1 MKRGKTVLS
10 ILFCLAAV
18 VFLYV
23 NGLSSAA
30 SAAVSPRSAEREG
43 AHRSSPSEA
52 APPAEEDSVPMPGE
66 GAVRDDRASAS
77 DARTMEGMVLG
88 AAPAE
93 APEMKQGIYSLIQSI
108 KATCK
113 TADSVASASDA
124 AHPTPSNQSDLFAS
138 ASDAAHPI
146 PFDPQKNNI
155 LLDIRLEYPQGN
167 RTYQIKKGDRLS
179 IQLVPEAHDKDF
191 LTLDYTTS
199 LKKTLEDKQDVVAD
213 LNMQGDLVT
222 KERRGIIFN
231 FRGLQNSF
239 RADLQLPFGVEEDEL
254 WRYFDQ
260 HPNETAVS
268 CTYRLQYDGKNTGK
282 AFTLRLQ
289 KPKLKDPEKLFKKT
303 NGAYERDGEKLGE
316 RRLRYNIK
324 LGTKLGPYNEFLIY
338 DTPDVNLGFEGDLR
352 LYRPR
357 NPGMFEGKLEIR
369 NGHYLEPVTEPDDT
383 KMEIWIYDI
392 YYLTGEPSSPTEP
405 RQAEYE
411 DVEHFD
417 LNRNGPDGN
426 SVTSKEAVT
435 KPKHILVRKPMGKAL
450 TEEEEALIRDKGG
463 LYQTVGKGFEIRLKN
478 FKGNG
483 RASGGN
489 LFLNYTMKIQKN
501 SPKFEEG
508 LPIYSNT
515 ASYYGQEIPTCT
527 AGQQNCAEIQCERS
541 TLEEIKKGNLT
552 GKGKLD
558 PGVFNV
564 QIDRFHPVDFKK
576 VEMDAE
582 GKPDEGKPLSGAVF
596 SIYKLSDNGTKKE
609 IASNNEGVLLKD
621 LVTNGEG
628 RLCRKTPEGALI
640 PLTLTLE
647 GGVYAFEEQA
657 APEGFERNSGE
668 TNVSVGFLENK
679 VRVGNSRKGNEKEH
693 PGGGNPGG
701 ENPGGGNPGGG
712 NPGSENPGGGSHAGG
727 GRRSGGSGG
736 HGGSGVIQ
744 KGTLPRGQQEAEK
757 TPSREPSQEASQKFL
772 QVSPAET
779 ASVSAL
785 PDRSGNGAL
794 PRTGE
799 SRPQLLWKHILPLML
814 LSLMLRLLW
823 RLRAKDRRTGR

>member
-1 MKRGKTVLS
+1 
-10 ILFCLAAV
+10 
-18 VFLYV
+18 
-23 NGLSSAA
+23 
-30 SAAVSPRSAEREG
+30 
-43 AHRSSPSEA
+43 
-52 APPAEEDSVPMPGE
+52 MPGE

-77 DARTMEGMVLG
+77 DALTMEGMVLG

-113 TADSVASASDA
+113 IANSVASASDA
-124 AHPTPSNQSDLFAS
+124 AHPIPSNQSDLFAS

-146 PFDPQKNNI
+146 PYDSLNDSLKVR
-155 LLDIRLEYPQGN
+155 LDIRLEYPQGN

-191 LTLDYTTS
+191 LRLDYQTS
-199 LKKTLEDKQDVVAD
+199 LKKTLAEKQDVVAD
-213 LNMQGDLVT
+213 LNMEQ
-222 KERRGIIFN
+222 RRGIEFR
-231 FRGLQNSF
+231 FRGLQNGF
-239 RADLQLPFGVEEDEL
+239 HAELQLPFGVEEDEL

-268 CTYRLQYDGKNTGK
+268 CTYQLQYDGKETGK
-282 AFTLRLQ
+282 AFTLLFQ
-289 KPKLKDPEKLFKKT
+289 KPKLKDPEEQFVKT
-303 NGAYERDGEKLGE
+303 TGSYKRIGQEKLGE
-316 RRLRYNIK
+316 GRLHYNIM

-338 DTPDVNLGFEGDLR
+338 DTPDVNLSFDGDLS

-357 NPGMFEGKLEIR
+357 IPQTFEGKLEIR
-369 NGHYLEPVTEPDDT
+369 NGHYLEPGTEPDDT

-411 DVEHFD
+411 EVEQLE
-417 LNRNGPDGN
+417 LNRRDSNGNWVKSTKP
-426 SVTSKEAVT
+426 VT
-435 KPKHILVRKPMGKAL
+435 KPKNILVKKPMGEAL
-450 TEEEEALIRDKGG
+450 TEEEAALIRKNGE

-489 LFLNYTMKIQKN
+489 LFLNYNMTIKHN
-501 SPKFEEG
+501 SPKFGGEQR
-508 LPIYSNT
+508 LPIYLNT

-527 AGQQNCAEIQCERS
+527 AGQQNCVPIRWQHS
-541 TLEEIKKGNLT
+541 TLKEIKE
-552 GKGKLD
+552 GKLTKWGRVD
-558 PGVFNV
+558 PGVINV

-576 VEMDAE
+576 VEMNTE

-596 SIYKLSDNGTKKE
+596 SIYRLPDNGAKKE

-628 RLCRKTPEGALI
+628 RLCRKTSEGALI

-647 GGVYAFEEQA
+647 GGVYTFEEQA
-657 APEGFERNSGE
+657 APEGFERDSGE
-668 TNVSVGFLENK
+668 TNVSVGFMENK
-679 VRVGNSRKGNEKEH
+679 VRVGNSRKRNEKEH

-701 ENPGGGNPGGG
+701 GNPGGE

-757 TPSREPSQEASQKFL
+757 TPSREPSQEASQKSL
-772 QVSPAET
+772 QVSPTET

-799 SRPQLLWKHILPLML
+799 SRPQLLWRHILPLML

-823 RLRAKDRRTGR
+823 RLCAKDRRTGR

>member
-1 MKRGKTVLS
+1 
-10 ILFCLAAV
+10 
-18 VFLYV
+18 
-23 NGLSSAA
+23 
-30 SAAVSPRSAEREG
+30 
-43 AHRSSPSEA
+43 
-52 APPAEEDSVPMPGE
+52 MPGE

-124 AHPTPSNQSDLFAS
+124 AHPTPSNQSDLFAI

-417 LNRNGPDGN
+417 LNRN
-426 SVTSKEAVT
+426 V
-435 KPKHILVRKPMGKAL
+435 
-450 TEEEEALIRDKGG
+450 
-463 LYQTVGKGFEIRLKN
+463 QTGIRLP
-478 FKGNG
+478 
-483 RASGGN
+483 A
-489 LFLNYTMKIQKN
+489 
-501 SPKFEEG
+501 
-508 LPIYSNT
+508 
-515 ASYYGQEIPTCT
+515 
-527 AGQQNCAEIQCERS
+527 
-541 TLEEIKKGNLT
+541 
-552 GKGKLD
+552 
-558 PGVFNV
+558 
-564 QIDRFHPVDFKK
+564 
-576 VEMDAE
+576 
-582 GKPDEGKPLSGAVF
+582 
-596 SIYKLSDNGTKKE
+596 
-609 IASNNEGVLLKD
+609 
-621 LVTNGEG
+621 
-628 RLCRKTPEGALI
+628 RK
-640 PLTLTLE
+640 
-647 GGVYAFEEQA
+647 
-657 APEGFERNSGE
+657 R
-668 TNVSVGFLENK
+668 
-679 VRVGNSRKGNEKEH
+679 
-693 PGGGNPGG
+693 
-701 ENPGGGNPGGG
+701 
-712 NPGSENPGGGSHAGG
+712 
-727 GRRSGGSGG
+727 
-736 HGGSGVIQ
+736 
-744 KGTLPRGQQEAEK
+744 
-757 TPSREPSQEASQKFL
+757 
-772 QVSPAET
+772 
-779 ASVSAL
+779 
-785 PDRSGNGAL
+785 
-794 PRTGE
+794 
-799 SRPQLLWKHILPLML
+799 
-814 LSLMLRLLW
+814 
-823 RLRAKDRRTGR
+823 

>member
-52 APPAEEDSVPMPGE
+52 TPPAEEDSVPMPGE

-77 DARTMEGMVLG
+77 DARTMEGMVLL

-108 KATCK
+108 KATHG
-113 TADSVASASDA
+113 TA
-124 AHPTPSNQSDLFAS
+124 DLFAS

-146 PFDPQKNNI
+146 PFDPPEI
-155 LLDIRLEYPQGN
+155 RLDIRLEYPQGN
-167 RTYQIKKGDRLS
+167 RTYQIKKDDKLS
-179 IQLVPEAHDKDF
+179 IQLVPEVYEKDF
-191 LTLDYTTS
+191 LTLDYQTS
-199 LKKTLEDKQDVVAD
+199 LKKTLEEKQDVVAD
-213 LNMQGDLVT
+213 LDMAG
-222 KERRGIIFN
+222 RRGIEFC
-231 FRGLQNSF
+231 FRGLQNGF
-239 RADLQLPFGVEEDEL
+239 HAELQLPFRIKADEL
-254 WRYFDQ
+254 WSYFDQ

-268 CTYRLQYDGKNTGK
+268 CTYQLKYDGKETGK
-282 AFTLRLQ
+282 AFTLLLQ
-289 KPKLKDPEKLFKKT
+289 KPKLKDPEQQFVKT
-303 NGAYERDGEKLGE
+303 TGSYRKSSQEKLGE
-316 RRLRYNIK
+316 GRLHYNIK
-324 LGTKLGPYNEFLIY
+324 LGTTLGPSNEFLIY
-338 DTPDVNLGFEGDLR
+338 DTPDVNLGFDGDLS

-357 NPGMFEGKLEIR
+357 NQGVFEGELEIDK
-369 NGHYLEPVTEPDDT
+369 GHYLEPGTEPDDT

-411 DVEHFD
+411 DVENLG
-417 LNRNGPDGN
+417 LNRQDPDGN
-426 SVTSKEAVT
+426 PVNSMEAVT
-435 KPKHILVRKPMGKAL
+435 MPKNILVKKPMGEAL
-450 TEEEEALIRDKGG
+450 TEEEAALIRDRGG
-463 LYQTVGKGFEIRLKN
+463 LYQTVGKGFQIRLKN

-483 RASGGN
+483 IASGGN
-489 LFLNYTMKIQKN
+489 LFLNYTMKIRNN
-501 SPKFEEG
+501 SPKFGGEQR
-508 LPIYSNT
+508 LPIYLNT

-527 AGQQNCAEIQCERS
+527 AGQQTCVPIKCQHS
-541 TLEEIKKGNLT
+541 TLNEIKRGDLT
-552 GKGKLD
+552 TEGRVD
-558 PGVFNV
+558 PGVINV

-576 VEMDAE
+576 VEMNAE
-582 GKPDEGKPLSGAVF
+582 GKQDEGKPLSGAVF
-596 SIYKLSDNGTKKE
+596 SIYRLPDNGAKKE

-621 LVTNGEG
+621 LVTNGDG
-628 RLCRKTPEGALI
+628 RLCRKTPEGELI

-647 GGVYAFEEQA
+647 GGVYTFEEQA
-657 APEGFERNSGE
+657 APEGFERDSGE
-668 TNVSVGFLENK
+668 TNVSVGFMENK

-701 ENPGGGNPGGG
+701 ENPGGGNPGGENPGGG
-712 NPGSENPGGGSHAGG
+712 NPGSENPGGGNHAGG

-757 TPSREPSQEASQKFL
+757 TPSREPSQESSQKFL
-772 QVSPAET
+772 RVSPAGT
-779 ASVSAL
+779 ASVSVL
-785 PDRSGNGAL
+785 PDRSGNRAL

-823 RLRAKDRRTGR
+823 KLRAKDRRTGR

>member
-108 KATCK
+108 KATHG
-113 TADSVASASDA
+113 TA
-124 AHPTPSNQSDLFAS
+124 DLFAT

-146 PFDPQKNNI
+146 LFDPPEI
-155 LLDIRLEYPQGN
+155 RLDIHLAYPQGN

-179 IQLVPEAHDKDF
+179 IQLAPEEYEKDF
-191 LTLDYTTS
+191 LTLDYLIS
-199 LKKTLEDKQDVVAD
+199 QKKTLEENQVVVAD
-213 LNMQGDLVT
+213 LDMEQ
-222 KERRGIIFN
+222 RRGIEFR
-231 FRGLQNSF
+231 FRGLQNGF
-239 RADLQLPFGVEEDEL
+239 RAEIQLPFRVKEDKL
-254 WRYFDQ
+254 WRYFDE
-260 HPNETAVS
+260 HPGETAVS
-268 CTYRLQYDGKNTGK
+268 FTYRLEYNGKNTGK

-316 RRLRYNIK
+316 GHLRYNIK
-324 LGTKLGPYNEFLIY
+324 LGTTLGPVNEFLIY
-338 DTPDVNLGFEGDLR
+338 DTPDVNLSFDGNLS

-712 NPGSENPGGGSHAGG
+712 NPGGENPGGGSHAGG
-727 GRRSGGSGG
+727 DRRSGGSGG

-772 QVSPAET
+772 QVSPAGT
-779 ASVSAL
+779 ASVSVL

-823 RLRAKDRRTGR
+823 RLRAKGRRTGR